1 MVFWNRFVPWKL
13 MGKVEQKIYQY
24 HDIDGTLNQIHLA
37 SILSKIFSSSMIC
50 YVLKYI
56 GTFHKKNSWKCI
68 YSHKMIFKILFAQYE
83 MSFSNFNLH
92 IQKFNMPYLCAPQ
105 ALHYIHSSIRT
116 YTELKI
122 HKEKLWVISYMYYI
136 KYSYSTM
143 MWYILIQSDSKIN
156 YLA

>member
-24 HDIDGTLNQIHLA
+24 HGIDGTLKQIHLA
-37 SILSKIFSSSMIC
+37 SILSKVFLSPMIC

-56 GTFHKKNSWKCI
+56 PFIKRTLENAFIVIKWYSRYCLHSMKCLSVISI
-68 YSHKMIFKILFAQYE
+68 YIFKSSTCHTYV
-83 MSFSNFNLH
+83 H
-92 IQKFNMPYLCAPQ
+92 HK
-105 ALHYIHSSIRT
+105 HYIHSSIRT

-122 HKEKLWVISYMYYI
+122 HKDKLWVISYMYYI

-143 MWYILIQSDSKIN
+143 MSYILIQSDWKIN